1 MPVPVSY
8 TEATLAEYMHNVL
21 GAVAD
26 ALGWSVA
33 GDSYAEAIT
42 ETLLACDVADIAQ
55 LSGADDMRKL
65 RAIARRE
72 VWRAVVHATT
82 AHYDMSADGL
92 SAHRSQI
99 NEQAHKM
106 LVAAEIDAAL
116 YDDTAG
122 GWRVSAEK
130 VSHEDDPYAEREAGE

>member
-1 MPVPVSY
+1 
-8 TEATLAEYMHNVL
+8 
-21 GAVAD
+21 
-26 ALGWSVA
+26 
-33 GDSYAEAIT
+33 
-42 ETLLACDVADIAQ
+42 
-55 LSGADDMRKL
+55 
-65 RAIARRE
+65 
-72 VWRAVVHATT
+72 VVQATT

-92 SAHRSQI
+92 SARRSQI

-106 LVAAEIDAAL
+106 LVAAEVDAAP